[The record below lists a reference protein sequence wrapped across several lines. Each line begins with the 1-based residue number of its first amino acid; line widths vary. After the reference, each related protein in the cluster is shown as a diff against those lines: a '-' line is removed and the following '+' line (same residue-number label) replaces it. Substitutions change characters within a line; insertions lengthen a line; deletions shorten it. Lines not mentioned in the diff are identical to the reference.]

1 MASFGFSL
9 LLNTLCVAL
18 PLYCNDQRPVK
29 HSCSFF
35 LQFINKLILGLRGVN
50 YCIFWNSFE
59 TWLTLLTWR
68 LSLSQDQNILV
79 KCLFFQTEY
88 ALDIAL
94 MVLFAKIA
102 FLKTWKPFMIK
113 CHVGLWEVRCLLG
126 SEKNKQGE
134 IACEHQIMFIH
145 PMAFYRSF
153 LNFFACANISR
164 KTYKPAIKLTIF

>member
-1 MASFGFSL
+1 MA
-9 LLNTLCVAL
+9 
-18 PLYCNDQRPVK
+18 R
-29 HSCSFF
+29 
-35 LQFINKLILGLRGVN
+35 LIDLA
-50 YCIFWNSFE
+50 
-59 TWLTLLTWR
+59 
-68 LSLSQDQNILV
+68 SQDQNILV

-102 FLKTWKPFMIK
+102 FLKREAFYDKVLCGI
-113 CHVGLWEVRCLLG
+113 VGSPSFVS

-153 LNFFACANISR
+153 LNFFTVQTFRGEPTN
-164 KTYKPAIKLTIF
+164 LL